1 VSTTSFSALSRR
13 AFLGSLGALGLGTA
27 TLGLGACAG
36 EEAAG
41 GLSGT
46 AELPTAVDPKTALSI
61 AIRPTQKQL
70 EASGLIGALPFRVK
84 EWVNLGAGPDIIQGF
99 RARSIDIANNAG
111 IPPIQ
116 ARAIHFDAKIV
127 AVQTVPV
134 PIYTFAT
141 TPGSGISTLADLRG
155 KKIAFSQ
162 GQAQGVVVLRTLKEL
177 GLKHSDVTLVPLT
190 SNQFF
195 TALQSR
201 QVDAAPLG
209 EPNLTKYLGQF
220 ERDGA
225 KAVPIK
231 AVDYLSVLW
240 SPVAVLSDPAR
251 AAAVRSFIPFW
262 VKGAVWG
269 WENQASYI
277 DAYYVQDQQVT
288 RADGERILAVS
299 PKPVFPTS
307 WDRAIA
313 WEQETADLLADGG
326 FVPRVK
332 AADLFDRRFEKI
344 AAEAAPESY
353 RE

>member
-1 VSTTSFSALSRR
+1 MYRPSTPALRRRTLLASFGAAAA
-13 AFLGSLGALGLGTA
+13 AF
-27 TLGLGACAG
+27 GLGACA
-36 EEAAG
+36 EADAG
-41 GLSGT
+41 GLSDD
-46 AELPTAVDPKTALSI
+46 APLPTEVDPATALSI

-70 EASGLIGALPFRVK
+70 EGSGLIAKLPFQVK

-99 RARSIDIANNAG
+99 RAKSIDIANNAG

-116 ARAIHFDAKIV
+116 ARAINFDAKIV
-127 AVQTVPV
+127 AVQTVPI
-134 PIYTFAT
+134 PIYQLAT
-141 TPGSGISTLADLRG
+141 IPGSGIDTLADIKG

-162 GQAQGVVVLRTLKEL
+162 GQAQGVVVLRTIKEL
-177 GLKHSDVTLVPLT
+177 GLKNSDVTLVPLT

-209 EPNLTKYLGQF
+209 EPNLTKYLSQF
-220 ERDGA
+220 GRDGA
-225 KAVPIK
+225 KAVEIK

-240 SPVAVLSDPAR
+240 SPSAVLADPKR

-262 VKGAVWG
+262 VQGAVWG
-269 WENQASYI
+269 WENQSAYI
-277 DAYYVQDQQVT
+277 DVYFVKDQQVT
-288 RADGERILAVS
+288 SADGQRILAAA

-307 WDRAIA
+307 WDKAIG

-326 FVPRVK
+326 YVPSIK
-332 AADLFDRRFEKI
+332 ATDLFDRRFEKI
-344 AAEAAPESY
+344 AADAAPAAY

>member
-1 VSTTSFSALSRR
+1 MYRPSAPAPALRR
-13 AFLGSLGALGLGTA
+13 RTFLASLGATAAAFGLN
-27 TLGLGACAG
+27 ACA
-36 EEAAG
+36 EADAG
-41 GLSGT
+41 GLSHD
-46 AELPTAVDPKTALSI
+46 APLPTEVDPATALSI

-70 EASGLIGALPFRVK
+70 EGSGLIGKLPFQVK

-99 RARSIDIANNAG
+99 RAKSIDIANNAG

-116 ARAIHFDAKIV
+116 ARAINFDAKIV
-127 AVQTVPV
+127 ALQSV
-134 PIYTFAT
+134 PIPIYKLAT
-141 TPGSGISTLADLRG
+141 IPGSGISSPADIKG

-162 GQAQGVVVLRTLKEL
+162 GQAQGVVVLRTIKEL
-177 GLKHSDVTLVPLT
+177 GLKNSDVTLVPLT

-209 EPNLTKYLGQF
+209 EPNLTKYLSQF

-225 KAVPIK
+225 KAVDVK

-240 SPVAVLSDPAR
+240 SPEAVLADPKK

-262 VKGAVWG
+262 VQAAVWG
-269 WENQASYI
+269 WENQASFI
-277 DAYYVQDQQVT
+277 DVYYVKDQQVT
-288 RADGERILAVS
+288 KGDGERILAAS
-299 PKPVFPTS
+299 PRPVFPTS
-307 WDRAIA
+307 WDKAIA

-326 FVPRVK
+326 FVPKVK
-332 AADLFDRRFEKI
+332 AMDLFDRRFETI
-344 AAEAAPESY
+344 AAEAAPAGY